1 MSIQRTIWLGLG
13 VLLVLALLIV
23 GSGGNTIS
31 LVDGESA
38 KAVPPLTPSAASSAV
53 QTHVRS
59 RAVAKVSPAP
69 LSATQKRR
77 ALFDSPNVL
86 DAVRN
91 AQANGS
97 PDEKGW
103 AAQLL
108 MECYAYIQKEQQ
120 LYQSTEAPAVESKRM
135 AAFEALQKRCHGVQ
149 ELDWA
154 ARRAISAELAAAASA
169 STSPLQILK
178 ALQDRHE
185 RGDTRW
191 NQAESTLVTE
201 ALYGNDPL
209 MKRQGFLALLTAIDE
224 KAPGGRERRD
234 GLLFALADR
243 TLNSPL
249 SEFERLQQCAAAAMC
264 GQVEP
269 VPEAIPGRLQ
279 SLYEAAFAQRASP
292 EALLAI
298 R

>member
-1 MSIQRTIWLGLG
+1 MVSRRTIWLALG
-13 VLLVLALLIV
+13 VLLVLAWFA
-23 GSGGNTIS
+23 GGEGGNSNSRVVSESTKLLGPLIS
-31 LVDGESA
+31 
-38 KAVPPLTPSAASSAV
+38 SAASSTV
-53 QTHVRS
+53 QTPVRS
-59 RAVAKVSPAP
+59 SAASKVSPTP
-69 LSATQKRR
+69 PSATQKRR

-108 MECYAYIQKEQQ
+108 MECHAYIQKEPQ

-135 AAFEALQKRCHGVQ
+135 AAFEALQKRCQGVQ

-154 ARRAISAELAAAASA
+154 ARRAITAELAAAASA

-269 VPEAIPGRLQ
+269 VAEAIPGRLQ